1 MLVNVKID
9 SEDLVDLL
17 MDRLEKMWTQDEN
30 VLNLYR
36 KMYEDYCDGGCWDG
50 CEFDVMQI
58 VDNDWVNNCKVI
70 DESDIEFKGVL
81 KIYKEKGL
89 GDCSCECDCGYSY
102 IEQVDDEEEPKMFLV
117 RC

>member
-17 MDRLEKMWTQDEN
+17 MNRLEKMWTQDED

-50 CEFDVMQI
+50 CEFNVMKI
-58 VDNDWVNNCKVI
+58 VDNDWINNTQVI
-70 DESDIEFKGVL
+70 DKTNEDFEEIL
-81 KIYKEKGL
+81 KIYKEQGL
-89 GDCSCECDCGYSY
+89 GDCSCESECGCTC
-102 IEQVDDEEEPKMFLV
+102 IEQVDDADMPKMFLC
-117 RC
+117 RF

>member
-17 MDRLEKMWTQDEN
+17 IDRLEKMWTQDEN
-30 VLNLYR
+30 ILSLYR
-36 KMYEDYCDGGCWDG
+36 KMYEDYCDDGCWDG
-50 CEFDVMQI
+50 CKFDVAEI
-58 VDNDWVNNCKVI
+58 VDNDWVNYCRVI
-70 DESDIEFKGVL
+70 DKSDAEFKEIL
-81 KIYKEKGL
+81 KIYKEQGL

-102 IEQVDDEEEPKMFLV
+102 IEQVDNEKEPKMFLV